1 MATFAAVQVVS
12 HVEGW
17 GPPPDVD
24 LERMG
29 LGLDIPLQDFDISSL
44 EGSRQSRIG
53 RVCDFTLAGQKWQE
67 QRAAKG
73 KGKGKT
79 PALVPNKD
87 DEGFALVDNRPIPNK
102 VSAKG
107 RGSGKSKGKGKGIA
121 VNYQEG
127 ILGKKEKPFFSSN
140 QNQGKAKG
148 KGKNKGKNQSFLSF
162 KEWSVQTKTEWVVK
176 REIQLSM
183 LSKLQI
189 NAKEVGFEDIV
200 WCGKLNTYNKEFD
213 RITAKIERPIK
224 RFEDLNFFNVSTS
237 DDPVL
242 PELLQTDE
250 QCTVIATDHVMACLI
265 AATRSVYSWDIVVTK
280 IQNKLIFDK
289 RDGSQVDFLTVNETA
304 REPPSNDSPEAMNS
318 PMKLGQE
325 ASCINQNFSQMVLDP
340 AYPAEEMERENPFEE
355 ESQGQAA
362 SGAYRYR
369 KITLPGNQK
378 EELEFNQLPVT
389 LAVRTEI
396 NCKMP
401 GEDGSLVS
409 VKALNEYDPKLNYSW
424 RTALETQRG
433 AVLATELKNN
443 AFKLGRWTAQAILS
457 GSDTMKIGYASRMR
471 PNDPWSHAILGVQT
485 YNTDSFAEQIG
496 MTRNNA
502 YGILRNIID
511 VVMAYDDGKYL
522 IMKDP
527 IKSLLRIY
535 EIPWDTFQDEDGDGE
550 EEEEEEVKELDEDG
564 NEVPQAV
571 DGPLGR

>member
-1 MATFAAVQVVS
+1 MATFAPVDVVS

-17 GPPPDVD
+17 GPPPDT
-24 LERMG
+24 EQMS
-29 LGLDIPLQDFDISSL
+29 LGLDIPLQDFDMSSL
-44 EGSRQSRIG
+44 EGPRQFRIG

-73 KGKGKT
+73 KAKGKT
-79 PALVPNKD
+79 PAVVPNKD
-87 DEGFALVDNRPIPNK
+87 DEGFALVDNRSLPTK
-102 VSAKG
+102 GSSKG
-107 RGSGKSKGKGKGIA
+107 RGGGKSKGKGRGIA

-127 ILGKKEKPFFSSN
+127 ILGKKEKPFFASN
-140 QNQGKAKG
+140 QNQAKAKGKSKG
-148 KGKNKGKNQSFLSF
+148 KGKNHTSLSF
-162 KEWSVQTKTEWVVK
+162 KEWSVQTKTEWAVK

-189 NAKEVGFEDIV
+189 NAKEVEFEDIV

-213 RITAKIERPIK
+213 RISVKIERPIK

-237 DDPVL
+237 EDPLL
-242 PELLQTDE
+242 PELLQSDE
-250 QCTVIATDHVMACLI
+250 RCSVIATDHVLACLI

-304 REPPSNDSPEAMNS
+304 REPPNNDSPESMNS

-355 ESQGQAA
+355 EGEGQAA
-362 SGAYRYR
+362 SGTYRYR
-369 KITLPGNQK
+369 KITLPGNTK
-378 EELEFNQLPVT
+378 DENELCRQPVT
-389 LAVRTEI
+389 LAVRAEI

-457 GSDTMKIGYASRMR
+457 GSDIMKIGYASRMR
-471 PNDPWSHAILGVQT
+471 PNDPWSHTILGVQT

-535 EIPWDTFQDEDGDGE
+535 EIPWDTFQDEDGDGDEEDE
-550 EEEEEEVKELDEDG
+550 EEARELDEDG
-564 NEVPQAV
+564 NEVPQSA
-571 DGPLGR
+571 DGPTSR